1 MTWFSA
7 RAALLGCSGLHA
19 PTKAPWGSLSSCGPA
34 VVATEGRSRQTLGVD
49 DTTTRPSRLGLYAL
63 LVVTVALLVPRSALA
78 AAFDL
83 NDASWE
89 GCTELLGLAREML
102 GDERVVISATLDW
115 EQVEAEDGILVLHPV
130 KPMDAE
136 EAATFMKAGGRMA
149 ILDDY
154 GKGDRLLEH
163 FKITRRTMPSRP
175 RAFLRGNPAFA
186 VATPAFDESANEV
199 LGLHPTV
206 ADVKQVMLNHATGL
220 RHPNLTPVLEV
231 RTQTAKGATVAVAGQ
246 IDGPT
251 EKGRLFAMGDPSAFI
266 NQMLRYPGNRA
277 FAEGLVGY
285 LADGDTTDRRKG
297 RLFIVANEFGEKGS
311 FGGVTPLR
319 KSIDRKLQA
328 ASEALQELR
337 DDGFPWWLH
346 LVVAAL
352 CAVVVG
358 WWVARALVRLYASR
372 VPRFARPLPMVAQG
386 GVAGRAAVLSSDASP
401 PALALLELR
410 SALTESLAHHLGTGG
425 QPSPRELLDRASK
438 DAPLP
443 SALLAEAQEMLR
455 AMRAA
460 EDAVVSGSPARVSQ
474 TEVKRAAATV
484 QSLLDEL
491 AVDAHLPSGFKRR
504 APKHEGAAPPKGPV
518 DPTGKEPSS

>member
-1 MTWFSA
+1 M
-7 RAALLGCSGLHA
+7 RAV
-19 PTKAPWGSLSSCGPA
+19 PA
-34 VVATEGRSRQTLGVD
+34 VVATGGRSRQTPFVN
-49 DTTTRPSRLGLYAL
+49 DTTRRPSPLGLFAL
-63 LVVTVALLVPRSALA
+63 LVVVLGVLTPRRAEA

-89 GCTELLGLAREML
+89 GCTELLGLAREL
-102 GDERVVISATLDW
+102 LDDDRVVISATLDW

-136 EAATFMKAGGRMA
+136 EAAAFMKAGGRMA

-154 GKGDRLLEH
+154 GKGDQLLEH

-175 RAFLRGNPAFA
+175 QSFLRGNPAFA
-186 VATPAFDESANEV
+186 VATPAFDTSGNEV

-206 ADVKQVMLNHATGL
+206 ADVKQVMLNHGTGL
-220 RHPNLTPVLEV
+220 RHPDLTPVLEV
-231 RTQTAKGATVAVAGQ
+231 RVQRGDAVTIAVAGQ

-251 EKGRLFAMGDPSAFI
+251 EKGRLFAMGDPSAFV

-277 FAEGLVGY
+277 FAEGLVRY
-285 LADGDTTDRRKG
+285 LADGDATDRRKG

-328 ASEALQELR
+328 AADALQELR

-372 VPRFARPLPMVAQG
+372 VPRFARPMPLVAQG

-410 SALTESLAHHLGTGG
+410 SALSESLAHHLGAGG
-425 QPSPRELLDRASK
+425 QPSVSELIERASK
-438 DAPLP
+438 DSPLP
-443 SALLAEAQEMLR
+443 SALQTEAQEMLR

-484 QSLLDEL
+484 QSLLDQL

-504 APKHEGAAPPKGPV
+504 RGRRS
-518 DPTGKEPSS
+518 DEPSDTAKEQGSDEASS